1 MSNVAEPSIL
11 TTRTPAVREYAQEYA
26 DFLYSSPTSYH
37 CADQAGQMLAEGGF
51 VEVDRREDWPT
62 EPGRYFVVE
71 DGALV
76 AWVQFEGALGFVL
89 TATHTDS
96 PALKLKPLPQ
106 KTSSD
111 GWGQIMVETYGGPLN
126 NSWLDRTLRLAG
138 AVVDWDGNRR
148 LVCSDA
154 IAFLPQLAPHLGR
167 EVNTKGLV
175 LDPQKNMQPVWTI
188 GDDRDLMGLVA
199 QMAGFESAEEIAASE
214 LFLVPAQPPEIFG
227 VDDQFLMS
235 GRQDNLSSVFAG
247 LHALTSITGSGG
259 EELLDRDAWAG
270 GRIPVLALFDH
281 EEVGSGTPTGAR
293 GPLLEEVMR
302 RICLAT
308 GIYGDGRDQT
318 RANSVLLSADAAH
331 SVNPGYEDKHGPKE
345 RPVMG
350 GGPVLK
356 VDADQSYATSLEGVA
371 TWRKACRNADVP
383 SQVFVSHSSMRPG
396 STVGPLLATRLG
408 IQTVDVGIPILAMH
422 STRETCHV
430 LDPVYLARAIA
441 AFWVG

>member
-1 MSNVAEPSIL
+1 M
-11 TTRTPAVREYAQEYA
+11 TTTSSQPTFTPESTSVREFAQEYA
-26 DFLYSSPTSYH
+26 DFLYASPTSYH
-37 CADQAGQMLAEGGF
+37 CVDQGAQMLNEAGF
-51 VEVDRREDWPT
+51 REVDRSKQWPT
-62 EPGRYFVVE
+62 EPGRYFLIE

-76 AWVQFEGALGFVL
+76 AWVQFEGAKGFGI

-106 KTSSD
+106 KTTGD

-138 AVVDWDGNRR
+138 AVVDWDANMR

-175 LDPQKNMQPVWTI
+175 LDPQKNMQPVWTV
-188 GDDRDLMGLVA
+188 GEDRDLMGLVA
-199 QMAGFESAEEIAASE
+199 KMAGFKSAEEIAASE

-247 LHALTSITGSGG
+247 LHALTSIAGSGG
-259 EELLDRDAWAG
+259 EDLHDKESWTG

-281 EEVGSGTPTGAR
+281 EEIGSGTPTGAR

-302 RICLAT
+302 RICLST
-308 GIYGDGRDQT
+308 GIEGDAQDQA
-318 RANSVLLSADAAH
+318 RARSFLLSADAAH

-350 GGPVLK
+350 KGPVLK

-371 TWRKACRNADVP
+371 TWRKACRDAEVP

-408 IQTVDVGIPILAMH
+408 IPTVDVGIPILAMH
-422 STRETCHV
+422 STRETSHV
-430 LDPVYLARAIA
+430 LDPVYLAGAIA